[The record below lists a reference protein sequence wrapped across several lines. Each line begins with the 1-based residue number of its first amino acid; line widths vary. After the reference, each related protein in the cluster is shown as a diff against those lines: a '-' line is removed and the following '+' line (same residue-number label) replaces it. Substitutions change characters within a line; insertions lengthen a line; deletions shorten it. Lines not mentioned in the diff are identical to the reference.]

1 MLGFVGLDLAGD
13 TPGIDPKL
21 PPQWRSLSFRVRW
34 RRRSVAIR
42 IAGGAVQATL
52 TDGEAMEVRI
62 AGAKRKLTPGATV
75 KVSI

>member
-1 MLGFVGLDLAGD
+1 
-13 TPGIDPKL
+13 
-21 PPQWRSLSFRVRW
+21 VRW

-42 IAGGAVQATL
+42 IAGGTVQATL